1 MTTIDEK
8 RGERLSHVAWM
19 ALKRCIGG
27 RSKIIGQWR
36 ANWITSGGLLISW
49 NDKRTPFRPT
59 FVILRYRG
67 IMYRGGGVSYDYIH
81 MVMRA
86 ERRYLAR
93 RGWSV
98 INNLG
103 GAYREIGRS
112 QGARLLQGVPRPALL
127 PSTRKRLSRSCRG
140 DTERCLRSCAPN
152 ELSLSLLERMDGY
165 LLEGCREKGG
175 SKWIL
180 LISFV
185 FFLKRKIVRGY
196 ARLVG

>member
-103 GAYREIGRS
+103 GPYREIGRS

-152 ELSLSLLERMDGY
+152 ELSLSLSRREWMDIYWKVVGRKEDLSGFY
-165 LLEGCREKGG
+165 WFLLFFFWKEKLYGDM
-175 SKWIL
+175 L
-180 LISFV
+180 
-185 FFLKRKIVRGY
+185 
-196 ARLVG
+196 A

>member
-103 GAYREIGRS
+103 GGLSGNRPLSGCASPPGCSTARPSSFDSKTTVEI
-112 QGARLLQGVPRPALL
+112 
-127 PSTRKRLSRSCRG
+127 LSRRYR
-140 DTERCLRSCAPN
+140 TMPAFLRSKWT
-152 ELSLSLLERMDGY
+152 LSLSPGENG
-165 LLEGCREKGG
+165 
-175 SKWIL
+175 WIF
-180 LISFV
+180 I
-185 FFLKRKIVRGY
+185 G
-196 ARLVG
+196 RL

>member
-152 ELSLSLLERMDGY
+152 ELSLSLSRREWMDIYWKVVGRKEDLSGFY
-165 LLEGCREKGG
+165 WFLL
-175 SKWIL
+175 
-180 LISFV
+180 F
-185 FFLKRKIVRGY
+185 FFLKRKIVRDML
-196 ARLVG
+196 A

>member
-103 GAYREIGRS
+103 GGPIGKSAALRVRVSSRVFHGPPFFLRLENDCRDPVAEIPND
-112 QGARLLQGVPRPALL
+112 ACVPELQM
-127 PSTRKRLSRSCRG
+127 
-140 DTERCLRSCAPN
+140 N
-152 ELSLSLLERMDGY
+152 SLSLPERMDGY

-185 FFLKRKIVRGY
+185 FFLKRKIVRDMF
-196 ARLVG
+196 A

>member
-67 IMYRGGGVSYDYIH
+67 IMYRGGGVSYGYIH

>member
-36 ANWITSGGLLISW
+36 ANWITSGSLLISW

-152 ELSLSLLERMDGY
+152 ELSLSLSRREWMDIYWKVVG
-165 LLEGCREKGG
+165 
-175 SKWIL
+175 
-180 LISFV
+180 
-185 FFLKRKIVRGY
+185 RKEI
-196 ARLVG
+196 